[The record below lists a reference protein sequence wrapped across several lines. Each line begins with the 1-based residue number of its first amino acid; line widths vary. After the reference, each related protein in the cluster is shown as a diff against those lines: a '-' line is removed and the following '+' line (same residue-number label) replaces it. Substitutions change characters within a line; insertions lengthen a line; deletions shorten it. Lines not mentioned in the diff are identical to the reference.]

1 MGKTLTDKILENHL
15 AEGGPNPGD
24 EIGIRV
30 DQVLLQDPLGTMAF
44 LQFEAMGLE
53 RVRAPLVVQYADH
66 NTLQFDFRN
75 TDDHRFLQTAC
86 RRYGAH
92 YMKPGNGI
100 CHQVHLEHFAVP
112 GQTLVGA
119 DSHTPHCGAVAMLA
133 MGAGG
138 LDVAVAMGGGLYHFP
153 RPRIVRVL
161 LHGRLRPWVSAKD
174 AILELLRRLTV
185 KGGLG
190 KVFEYGGPALPHL
203 TLPERATI
211 ANMGTELGLTTSL
224 FPSDEVTRDFFT
236 RMNRPGDWRPLA
248 PDPDA
253 AYAETLELD
262 LGALEPLVACP
273 SQPDNVVPVA
283 AVTGTRIEQV
293 MIGSCTNGSYTD
305 LATFAQILKGRQ
317 VHPDVTCVAFAG
329 SRQALE
335 ALTRDGHV
343 ADLLEA
349 GVIVSEATC
358 GSCPGFGHV
367 PASGSRSL
375 RTFNRNFR
383 GRSGLDDDQVYL
395 CSPEVAAVSAVRG
408 AIADP
413 REFGAP
419 PPLLQPARLPGDRRG
434 IVPPARAGE
443 PADVIKGPNIGA
455 APLGRPFGETEAGE
469 VLLRVG
475 DKISTDDIIPA
486 GPQAI
491 RFRSNV
497 PALAAFVFS
506 RHDPAFAARAQA
518 KGGGFVVGGETY
530 GQGSS
535 REHAAI
541 CPMYLGVRGVL
552 AKSFARIH
560 HANLVNWGI
569 LPLQFADPAEYDHLA
584 AGHVLEVGGLG
595 AGLLNGDPLPVQNK
609 TTGRRFQVRTT
620 LTPRQRELVKA
631 GGALAHTVA
640 RARDGGMPNDP

>member
-1 MGKTLTDKILENHL
+1 MGKTLTEKILDTHL
-15 AEGGPNPGD
+15 GEGGPRPGD

-66 NTLQFDFRN
+66 NVLQFDFRN

-92 YMKPGNGI
+92 YAKPGTGI
-100 CHQVHLEHFAVP
+100 CHQVHLEQFAVP

-119 DSHTPHCGAVAMLA
+119 DSHTPHCGAVGMLA

-138 LDVAVAMGGGLYHFP
+138 LDVAVAMAGGLYHFP
-153 RPRIVRVL
+153 RPEVVRVAL
-161 LHGRLRPWVSAKD
+161 RGRLRPWVSAKD
-174 AILELLRRLTV
+174 VILELLRRLTV

-203 TLPERATI
+203 AVPERATI
-211 ANMGTELGLTTSL
+211 ANMGTELGLTASL
-224 FPSDEVTRDFFT
+224 FPSDEVTRDFFA
-236 RMNRPGDWRPLA
+236 RMGRAADWRPLA
-248 PDPDA
+248 ADPDA
-253 AYAETLELD
+253 ASADTLEVD
-262 LGALEPLVACP
+262 LETLEPLVACP
-273 SQPDNVVPVA
+273 SQPDNVV
-283 AVTGTRIEQV
+283 AVTAVAGTRVEQV
-293 MIGSCTNGSYTD
+293 MVGSCTNGSYTD
-305 LATFAQILKGRQ
+305 LAAFAQALKGRQ
-317 VHPDVTCVAFAG
+317 VHPDVTCVVFAG

-335 ALTRDGHV
+335 ALTREGYV
-343 ADLLEA
+343 ADLMEA

-383 GRSGLDDDQVYL
+383 GRSGLDEDQVYL
-395 CSPEVAAVSAVRG
+395 CSPEVAAVSAIRG
-408 AIADP
+408 AISDP
-413 REFGAP
+413 RELGEAP
-419 PPLLQPARLPGDRRG
+419 RLLQPARLPGDRRG
-434 IVPPARAGE
+434 ILPPAPAGE
-443 PADVIKGPNIGA
+443 AVEVIKGPNIGR
-455 APLGRPFGETEAGE
+455 APMGRPFGEAETGE
-469 VLLRVG
+469 VLIRLG
-475 DKISTDDIIPA
+475 DKVSTDEIIPA
-486 GPQAI
+486 GTQAV

-497 PALAAFVFS
+497 PALAEFVFS
-506 RHDPAFAARAQA
+506 RRDPEFAARARA
-518 KGGGFVVGGETY
+518 KGGGFVVGGEMY

-541 CPMYLGVRGVL
+541 CPMVLGVRAVL

-569 LPLQFADPAEYDHLA
+569 LPLEFGDPADYDA
-584 AGHVLEVGGLG
+584 VAVGHVLEVGDLG
-595 AGLLNGDPLPVQNK
+595 AGLLEGRPLPVTNR
-609 TTGRRFQVRTT
+609 TTGRRFAVRTT
-620 LTPRQRELVKA
+620 LTPRQREILKA
-631 GGALAHTVA
+631 GGVLAHTAA
-640 RARDGGMPNDP
+640 RAGR